1 MCVTYATVPPVDY
14 RTVIRALGALPA
26 RTHGIRRTAP
36 ATTAQAAAIAW
47 SRPLSRAH
55 DPPRRRSFDAPSTPP
70 GRAAAQA
77 GVIRVTICNRRVA
90 ATGPPR
96 PFNACI
102 LPRPNA
108 DPMTDSTY
116 AAANIRA
123 SVRAFAI
130 GRALTA
136 PASFLL
142 VFLLASFM
150 PSGEYAAYVAA
161 TAALEI
167 CLALGTCGLD
177 WLTQS
182 VVPGVRVN
190 GTATQLRRTVARLL
204 TMQVLPYLLLGTLFA
219 VFAPRLAQL
228 LSGVVPA
235 GVLRWYGLILAV
247 EGMARML
254 RDQVLGALLM
264 QRVVQVLQIQ
274 RIVLM
279 LAAIV
284 AMRWG
289 GVVVTAQHI
298 AYVELASSLATLV
311 VGGYAL
317 TRYLAGV
324 HGKPGEAA
332 DIRPWFGRQ
341 SFRFVLNAYGSF
353 LLTISIGPEVV
364 TTIIARMLGAE
375 ATAQFGFAARVI
387 DQLRRVLPMD
397 LLWVIIRP
405 ALVGRFEQSGRS
417 FRRLSDDVTLI
428 LRANLLLLGGA
439 MVLLAGA
446 GQSAVAAATHGNM
459 LLPQF
464 LLAAML
470 AQVLGHSLRRALE
483 LICFLIGRAHLFLY
497 GSFAALLVPLLLTAL
512 LAQRPDIYFVPL
524 AMFIAEMIF
533 SGIVYSA
540 LLRDGREMKVSALNG
555 LKLALCSAVGAVA
568 THAMS
573 RWIPG
578 VAGLVAGAAAGGLL
592 YLLLLVPA
600 GLIGRADLELVRG
613 LLRSRLRRGEA
624 AASATD

>member
-1 MCVTYATVPPVDY
+1 
-14 RTVIRALGALPA
+14 
-26 RTHGIRRTAP
+26 
-36 ATTAQAAAIAW
+36 
-47 SRPLSRAH
+47 
-55 DPPRRRSFDAPSTPP
+55 
-70 GRAAAQA
+70 
-77 GVIRVTICNRRVA
+77 
-90 ATGPPR
+90 
-96 PFNACI
+96 
-102 LPRPNA
+102 
-108 DPMTDSTY
+108 MTDSTY

-228 LSGVVPA
+228 LSEVVPA

-324 HGKPGEAA
+324 HAKPGEAA

-405 ALVGRFEQSGRS
+405 ALVGRFEQ
-417 FRRLSDDVTLI
+417 
-428 LRANLLLLGGA
+428 
-439 MVLLAGA
+439 
-446 GQSAVAAATHGNM
+446 
-459 LLPQF
+459 
-464 LLAAML
+464 
-470 AQVLGHSLRRALE
+470 
-483 LICFLIGRAHLFLY
+483 Y
-497 GSFAALLVPLLLTAL
+497 GMP
-512 LAQRPDIYFVPL
+512 
-524 AMFIAEMIF
+524 
-533 SGIVYSA
+533 
-540 LLRDGREMKVSALNG
+540 
-555 LKLALCSAVGAVA
+555 
-568 THAMS
+568 
-573 RWIPG
+573 
-578 VAGLVAGAAAGGLL
+578 
-592 YLLLLVPA
+592 
-600 GLIGRADLELVRG
+600 
-613 LLRSRLRRGEA
+613 
-624 AASATD
+624 